1 MTEKYTIT
9 NPNLLVEEIDEKYLK
24 MLVNVKGKLKEL
36 INTKTIEDLIE
47 CCESPEPPTPTQ
59 NDINIVNLGFGDW
72 WHYQLKLGNQNYDVD
87 VKVLGLLPPQFG
99 EVVLANP
106 FPFETQNLT
115 LNYVNDEI
123 VFEFDAVI
131 DNETLHYTY
140 KTSNAFVS
148 GTFTCDGESGELPE
162 TIEYKLNRVDLT
174 VDGGIETEKLN
185 IAKINYHE
193 NNIDITE
200 YGFINESNN
209 GNYEVMF
216 DVSGQFVVYCMW
228 NYSDEQT
235 RLMHIV
241 YSSLIQIQQL
251 QQNINNLVAVLTES
265 LNARLKWKGVED
277 DINYVDYN
285 VEFNSIYGIKTSF
298 VSEDSYHLGQRQYP
312 AGSFVI
318 VTQDIE
324 TIPATNAMLSVTFK
338 DISNGTS
345 IYTIGISLEDGVT
358 TLNHEDIDNQITGDW
373 QFSSSIDG
381 HKSENLVATSYDSI
395 NNRILLTVIVNFS
408 HNVEE
413 YSGANSVSYIMS
425 IPDNFDVTGA
435 ITANDIYVDY
445 VYKNA
450 VQYSQESVTYIPPQE
465 EHTQNCRYII
475 PGLK

>member
-1 MTEKYTIT
+1 MDKYTIT
-9 NPNLLVEEIDEKYLK
+9 NPNLLVEEIDEKYLR

-72 WHYQLKLGNQNYDVD
+72 WHYQLKFGNQNYDVD
-87 VKVLGLLPPQFG
+87 VKVLGLLTPQFG
-99 EVVLANP
+99 EVVLTDQ
-106 FPFETQNLT
+106 FPFETQNLS
-115 LNYVNDEI
+115 LNYVDNQV
-123 VFEFDAVI
+123 VFEFDAII

-140 KTSNAFVS
+140 KTSDKFVS

-162 TIEYKLNRVDLT
+162 TIEYKLNGVDLT
-174 VDGGIETEKLN
+174 VDGEIDSEKLN

-200 YGFINESNN
+200 YGFINESN
-209 GNYEVMF
+209 GSYASMF

-228 NYSDEQT
+228 NYSEQPT
-235 RLMHIV
+235 MFLSIV
-241 YSSLIQIQQL
+241 YSSLMQIQQL
-251 QQNINNLVAVLTES
+251 QQNINNLVAVLNES

-277 DINYVDYN
+277 NINDVDYN
-285 VEFNSIYGIKTSF
+285 VEFNSIYGIKNSF
-298 VSEDSYHLGQRQYP
+298 ISEDSYHLGQRQYP

-318 VTQDIE
+318 VTQEIE

-345 IYTIGISLEDGVT
+345 IYTVGISLEDGVT
-358 TLNHEDIDNQITGDW
+358 TLNHEDIDYQITGEW

-381 HKSENLVATSYDSI
+381 QKSENHVATSYDSI
-395 NNRILLTVIVNFS
+395 NNRILLTVFVNFS
-408 HNVEE
+408 HNVPE
-413 YSGANSVSYIMS
+413 YSGANIVSYTIS
-425 IPDNFDVTGA
+425 IPDNFNLTGT
-435 ITANDIYVDY
+435 ITASDIYVDY
-445 VYKNA
+445 VYKNT
-450 VQYSQESVTYIPPQE
+450 VQYSQESVTYIPSQE
-465 EHTQNCRYII
+465 ERTQNCRYII